1 MTAPLSTSPQDA
13 PQRAPHR
20 RRTTAAWAV
29 AVGASLLLA
38 ACSSGSDAADT
49 PGGTDETAGTAGAWS
64 YTDARG
70 ETVSLDEVPDRIIAT
85 ADTAPVLL
93 EYGIRP
99 VGIIGFSRLS
109 EEALASFDFEGIEH
123 ISETDTDISLEKVLA
138 ADADLVLDIWSSY
151 NGGNFGSI
159 WGDDIERVESVVPMV
174 GVNIT
179 DGAASTLADFQ
190 EVVLSLGGSE
200 TSPVYAQE
208 SAELAEL
215 SEKVKTLAATK
226 TDVAVAYAIPLETSI
241 DYAVP
246 TWTPLGSTLVDL
258 GVTFAELDSE
268 DGFWASASWEEPGAY
283 PADLILVPST
293 WADATQLETPTF
305 TALPAVTSGQ
315 LAQVELRTGYSLTGI
330 TSQLEAFLAAY
341 EPATHVT
348 G

>member
-1 MTAPLSTSPQDA
+1 MTVTAHPTSSPRPA
-13 PQRAPHR
+13 LRR
-20 RRTTAAWAV
+20 RRTTATWAT
-29 AVGASLLLA
+29 AVGTALLLA
-38 ACSSGSDAADT
+38 ACSPGTDAGSGTPAGNTPADAA
-49 PGGTDETAGTAGAWS
+49 AWS

-70 ETVSLDEVPDRIIAT
+70 TTVSLDEVPDRIIAT

-109 EEALASFDFEGIEH
+109 EEDLAAFDLEGIEH

-151 NGGNFGSI
+151 NGGNFGSV
-159 WGDDIERVESVVPMV
+159 WGDDIERVESIVPMV

-179 DGAASTLADFQ
+179 DGAARTLADFQ
-190 EVVLSLGGSE
+190 EVALSLGGSE
-200 TSPVYAQE
+200 TAPVYAQE

-215 SEKVKTLAATK
+215 SEKVQAVAATK
-226 TDVAVAYAIPLETSI
+226 TDVTVAYAIPLETSV

-293 WADATQLETPTF
+293 WADAPQLETPTF
-305 TALPAVTSGQ
+305 TALPAVASGQ

-341 EPATHVT
+341 EPAAHVT

>member
-1 MTAPLSTSPQDA
+1 MTAPLSTSPQHA
-13 PQRAPHR
+13 PQRTPHR
-20 RRTTAAWAV
+20 RRASAVWAT
-29 AVGASLLLA
+29 AVGTALLLT
-38 ACSSGSDAADT
+38 ACSSGSDASDA
-49 PGGTDETAGTAGAWS
+49 GGAAETSGAAGTWS

-109 EEALASFDFEGIEH
+109 EEALASFDFEGIER

-174 GVNIT
+174 GVNII
-179 DGAASTLADFQ
+179 DGAAATLADFQ

-200 TSPVYAQE
+200 TSPVYAEE

-215 SEKVKTLAATK
+215 SEKVKALAATK
-226 TDVAVAYAIPLETSI
+226 TDVAVAYAIPLETSV

-258 GVTFAELDSE
+258 GVTFTELDSE

-305 TALPAVTSGQ
+305 TALPAVASGQ

>member
-1 MTAPLSTSPQDA
+1 MTAPLPSSPR
-13 PQRAPHR
+13 RAARRHR
-20 RRTTAAWAV
+20 ATASWAA
-29 AVGASLLLA
+29 AVGVSLLLA
-38 ACSSGSDAADT
+38 ACSSGSGDTGSGSGDEPAAD
-49 PGGTDETAGTAGAWS
+49 AAWS

-70 ETVSLDEVPDRIIAT
+70 ETLSLDEVPDRIIAT

-109 EEALASFDFEGIEH
+109 EEALAAFDFEGIEH

-179 DGAASTLADFQ
+179 DGAATTLADFQ
-190 EVVLSLGGSE
+190 EVALSLGGSE
-200 TSPVYAQE
+200 TSPIYAQE

-215 SEKVKTLAATK
+215 SEKAKTLAATK
-226 TDVAVAYAIPLETSI
+226 TDIAVAYTIPLETSI

-293 WADATQLETPTF
+293 RADAPQLETPTF
-305 TALPAVTSGQ
+305 TALPAVAAGQ
-315 LAQVELRTGYSLTGI
+315 LAHVELRTGYALTGI
-330 TSQLEAFLAAY
+330 TAQLEAFLSAY
-341 EPATHVT
+341 ETAAHVT